1 MQLSECRIGELV
13 TGNKRSPTCESLGV
27 GHIVGLGQNDYG
39 ECVLRVIWQN
49 GDESLVHPSNLEKL
63 K

>member
-1 MQLSECRIGELV
+1 MQLSECRIGQLV
-13 TGNKRSPTCESLGV
+13 TGKKSSICEPLGV
-27 GHIVGLGQNDYG
+27 GHIARLGQNDFG